1 MNELTKPTEYKV
13 IEYQSRAGTA
23 VHFTIE
29 EVKKFMVRG
38 NPENVTLQEL
48 VFFSGVCRARGLDPV
63 AGDCYLI
70 KFGQDPAAI
79 VTARAYFEARAKAQ
93 ADCDGWKAGIVV
105 LLEEGQGEEVRR
117 IGALPRPGDLLIG
130 GWFEGHSS
138 KWKFPLE
145 LEVNLP
151 MYIKKTKQGA
161 ITRFWSHEKQAHMI
175 RKVALVQGLRELW
188 PNEFANLY
196 APEEIHPEAEEP
208 TTITIDSPA
217 TPARDLKSEIE
228 KKAAEETV
236 VTAEEAQ
243 ADLKEKQE
251 ETQRKL
257 EDQAGGPL
265 PTSDEAEADEVRNA
279 LIKTFDARL
288 EKAGIPQ
295 GFVTDFLFN
304 SLTKAQEQGFD
315 FQSIPELKVWTVEQK
330 RLDQFMED
338 LQKFAD
344 KQAGEDLKKEEKVS
358 CSNCKKALEEQE
370 VITVDNGEGDG
381 LYYCA
386 ECAPPLEPPELV
398 PGDPDWRKM
407 EDEEAIKQFVNHR
420 SPDSFRKLIAAHPEV
435 VQCSNAV
442 QDRLSKKWNSTSK
455 KGERFGG
462 LILSW
467 QEFQKQYMYQNEPDP
482 STVAPP
488 GAGPG
493 GMTPPPERFCTQEQH
508 TQIDKMVT
516 NKFGSWKNL
525 MEYALYINDAVATEV
540 AGETR
545 KRLTYEGAESII
557 RDPDT
562 YQRKMLQYFDKK

>member
-29 EVKKFMVRG
+29 EVRKFMVRG

-48 VFFSGVCRARGLDPV
+48 VFFAGVCRARGLDPV

-105 LLEEGQGEEVRR
+105 LLDEGQGEELRR

-161 ITRFWSHEKQAHMI
+161 ITRFWTHEKQAHMI

-196 APEEIHPEAEEP
+196 APEEISPEAEEP
-208 TTITIDSPA
+208 EPITIETTA

-228 KKAAEETV
+228 KKAADEYAEEPAGDPV
-236 VTAEEAQ
+236 VTTTEHATQEMKDREENIAEIH
-243 ADLKEKQE
+243 
-251 ETQRKL
+251 
-257 EDQAGGPL
+257 
-265 PTSDEAEADEVRNA
+265 SA

-295 GFVTDFLFN
+295 AFVTDFLFN
-304 SLTKAQEQGFD
+304 SLTQAQQQGFD

-330 RLDQFMED
+330 RLDQFMQD
-338 LQKFAD
+338 LENFAEVAAS
-344 KQAGEDLKKEEKVS
+344 KDLKEEEKVESFGKVHCSS
-358 CSNCKKALEEQE
+358 CNKSLTEQQ
-370 VITVDNGEGDG
+370 VIEAPNGKGDMMFF
-381 LYYCA
+381 CA
-386 ECAPPLEPPELV
+386 DCAPEVVPPPLV
-398 PGDPDWRKM
+398 AGDPDWRKM
-407 EDEEAIKQFVNHR
+407 EDDEILKQFINHR
-420 SPDSFRKLIAAHPEV
+420 NPESFRSQIQAHPEV
-435 VQCSNAV
+435 AECSQSI
-442 QDRLSKKWNSTSK
+442 QDRLKKKWNSTSK
-455 KGERFGG
+455 AGERFGG
-462 LILSW
+462 ELMTW
-467 QEFQKQYMYQNEPDP
+467 QELFAPEPDP
-482 STVAPP
+482 STVAPIVTD
-488 GAGPG
+488 AGKD
-493 GMTPPPERFCTQEQH
+493 MIPPAERYCTQDQH
-508 TQIDKMVT
+508 TAIDKMVT

-525 MEYALYINDAVATEV
+525 MEYALSVGDALATEV

-545 KRLTYEGAESII
+545 KRLTYKGAENII
-557 RDPDT
+557 EDPDS
-562 YQRKMLQYFDKK
+562 YQRAMLAYFDKK